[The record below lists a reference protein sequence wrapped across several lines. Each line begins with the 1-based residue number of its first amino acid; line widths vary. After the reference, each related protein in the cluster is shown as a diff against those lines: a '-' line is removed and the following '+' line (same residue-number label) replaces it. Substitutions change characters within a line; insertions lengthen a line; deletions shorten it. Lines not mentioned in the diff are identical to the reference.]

1 MVHISQV
8 AQLQD
13 GTFIDQIEFELA
25 QLGPEKKSQNH
36 GWASQWIGKAKDGNA
51 FASVTF
57 SFKKQNPEQWV
68 GKRILV
74 TAGKDKEGRPSGI
87 KTKANGQYMNLH
99 ITDSANIT
107 IAGDSQPSFSAP
119 AATPA
124 HQSLPAPTQVKI
136 DAEAMAKHL
145 ATEWC
150 TVYDWTAPIFETRI
164 PKDQI
169 NERVTGVIMGLIRMG
184 VQIIDPYKDNWR
196 EVEFKGEKLGTWKA
210 DRIKSALIKV
220 WQGAKVSDQVKDAL
234 NAASSEPEYQPS
246 IVFRHLLSTE
256 GIDDDDAVESV
267 ILRNMKAMEDMTE
280 ADYKEVVS
288 DAGFANAVKQLIA
301 SKPSSIDDDDTLTL

>member
-1 MVHISQV
+1 MVHVSQISS
-8 AQLQD
+8 LQE

-25 QLGPEKKSQNH
+25 QLGPEKKSNNP

-57 SFKKQNPEQWV
+57 SFKKKNPEQWV
-68 GKRILV
+68 GKRIVV

-87 KTKANGQYMNLH
+87 KTKANNQYMNLH
-99 ITDSANIT
+99 ITDSANIS

-119 AATPA
+119 AAPT
-124 HQSLPAPTQVKI
+124 QQRQPAPAPVKI
-136 DAEAMAKHL
+136 DAEAMAKHI
-145 ATEWC
+145 ATEWV
-150 TVYDWTAPIFETRI
+150 TIYDWTAPIFETRLN
-164 PKDQI
+164 KEQI
-169 NERVTGVIMGLIRMG
+169 KECVTGIVIEMRRNHIT
-184 VQIIDPYKDNWR
+184 IIDPYKDNWR

-234 NAASSEPEYQPS
+234 NAASKEPEYQPS

-256 GIDDDDAVESV
+256 GIDDDDAVESI

-280 ADYKEVVS
+280 EDYKQVVS